1 MKKVSTAVSKGTK
14 NFPERKLTMC
24 LDLGDRIS
32 WYCVLDEAGDVLLER
47 RVSTAPKAMKQVFE
61 RMPRSRIA
69 LETGMH
75 SPWVSRVLSGLGHE
89 VIVAHARNVR
99 LIGESRRKDD
109 RLDARTLAR
118 LARIDP
124 QLLCPVKH
132 RSAKAQADL
141 TVIRARAGL
150 VRART
155 SLINTARGL
164 TKSYGERLRG
174 CNPRNMKPEKASG
187 LSPELQAVLEPLL
200 AGIESLSEQI
210 REYNEQ
216 IEHLAQE
223 SYPQVALLK
232 QVKGVGTLIAL
243 TYLLTLEGAH
253 RFRKSRDVGCYLGLQ
268 PGRRNSGQS
277 EPQLHISKEGD
288 PYLRTPRVHGANH
301 ILGPFGADSDLRRWG
316 LKLAERGGKNGKKRA
331 VIAVA
336 RKLAVLLHRLWVSGE
351 ACEPLR
357 NQREVALPAA
367 A

>member
-1 MKKVSTAVSKGTK
+1 MKKISTAAVRTTK
-14 NFPERKLTMC
+14 DFSPQKLTIG
-24 LDLGDRIS
+24 LDLGDRSS
-32 WYCVLDEAGDVLLER
+32 WYCLLDEVGEVLLEQKL
-47 RVSTAPKAMKQVFE
+47 STTPKAMREVFGSL
-61 RMPRSRIA
+61 PRCRIA

-75 SPWVSRVLSGLGHE
+75 SPWVSRVLSELGHE

-99 LIGESRRKDD
+99 LIGESRKKDD
-109 RLDARTLAR
+109 RLDAQTLAR

-155 SLINTARGL
+155 ALVNTARGL
-164 TKSYGERLRG
+164 AKSYGERLRG
-174 CNPRNMKPEKASG
+174 CNVRNMNPEKAEG
-187 LSPELQAVLEPLL
+187 LSPELQTALEPLL
-200 AGIESLSEQI
+200 AGIESCI
-210 REYNEQ
+210 REYNER
-216 IEHLAQE
+216 IEELAQE

-243 TYLLTLEGAH
+243 TFLLTLEDPH

-288 PYLRTPRVHGANH
+288 PYLRTLLVQGVRPWSTASGA
-301 ILGPFGADSDLRRWG
+301 ST
-316 LKLAERGGKNGKKRA
+316 
-331 VIAVA
+331 
-336 RKLAVLLHRLWVSGE
+336 
-351 ACEPLR
+351 
-357 NQREVALPAA
+357 
-367 A
+367 